1 MDYLSEIRYLYILK
15 NIEVNSDIYFKNNY
29 FDSKKRRLS

>member
-15 NIEVNSDIYFKNNY
+15 NIEVNGDIYFKNNY
-29 FDSKKRRLS
+29 FDSKKRWLS